1 MQIVANMN
9 IMNRIKNAILYRI
22 REAKKSIHNYYVLYA
37 DSTELLEKAQKL
49 VRPLPEGCEFVKLT
63 HENKG
68 KYKCTVSD
76 VDKMLHVD
84 GDVWAVVNN
93 ENEVIAFQ
101 FGTYRGKKSLF
112 FNVKKCDYEHVEI
125 KTDKRFRRQGLALN
139 LLYHA
144 VKNLNFEDVNH
155 KKIGTVVKPSNIPS
169 LRLHELIGFKITH
182 RVLFWGIRRKKK
194 DGRWV
199 FINIPRYSI

>member
-1 MQIVANMN
+1 MKI
-9 IMNRIKNAILYRI
+9 INRIKQLLSNIKDSI
-22 REAKKSIHNYYVLYA
+22 KKSIHNYYVLYA

-49 VRPLPEGCEFVKLT
+49 VRPLPEGCEIIKLT

-68 KYKCTVSD
+68 QYKCTVSD
-76 VDKMLHVD
+76 VDKMLLVK
-84 GDVWAVVNN
+84 GDVWAVVNKDN
-93 ENEVIAFQ
+93 KVLAFQ

-125 KTDKRFRRQGLALN
+125 KTDGRFRRQGLALN

-155 KKIGTVVKPSNIPS
+155 KKLGTVVKPSNIPS
-169 LRLHELIGFKITH
+169 LKLHELIGFKISH
-182 RVLFWGIRRKKK
+182 RVFFWGIRRKKK